1 MGGACCLFSSRL
13 GSDAASDSRLLLPI
27 PCSNGVS
34 KNWLKIRVFDLVQY
48 DAVLLVDSDVA
59 VVRPLQELFSLPTHF
74 AAARD
79 QGPG

>member
-1 MGGACCLFSSRL
+1 M
-13 GSDAASDSRLLLPI
+13 
-27 PCSNGVS
+27 S

-48 DAVLLVDSDVA
+48 DAVLLLDSDVA
-59 VVRPLQELFSLPTHF
+59 VLRPLQEVFSLPTHF